1 MVFAPLAQV
10 LAPLLSGQGNHVALA
25 WALGLEAHHGAPPQ
39 AHKGA
44 ATQHAPKHYVKCSK
58 RRSCIVFKI
67 VGATVATTAMAT
79 TAMATAIARRDDT
92 YTRICLPVTVV
103 SIVTPIA
110 NAVVRE

>member
-10 LAPLLSGQGNHVALA
+10 LAPLPSGQGNHVALA
-25 WALGLEAHHGAPPQ
+25 WALGLEAHHGAT

-44 ATQHAPKHYVKCSK
+44 ETQHAPKHYVKCSK

-67 VGATVATTAMAT
+67 VGATVATTTMAT

-92 YTRICLPVTVV
+92 YTRICLPATVV